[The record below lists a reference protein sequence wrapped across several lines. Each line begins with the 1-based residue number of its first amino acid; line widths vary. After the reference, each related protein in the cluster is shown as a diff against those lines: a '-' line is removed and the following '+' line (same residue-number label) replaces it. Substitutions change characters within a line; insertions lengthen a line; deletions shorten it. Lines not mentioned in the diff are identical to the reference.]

1 MFTRSSRW
9 TTYHQAQ
16 MLLWSKELRV
26 SLIVCPRSRASW
38 NLEKVPATFRMLSR
52 TSTIGLSNKSSQVP
66 LSIRSQRE
74 RNRKERKI
82 SRSWESNR
90 RTKRNRRQLRQTFWM
105 SSLGTLSLRK
115 WMPRTP
121 PRPLRITSSKISAL
135 IRLSQKDSSVIRA
148 CLWCSQR
155 VSCKANMKT

>member
-9 TTYHQAQ
+9 TKYHQAQ

-26 SLIVCPRSRASW
+26 SLIVCRRSRASW
-38 NLEKVPATFRMLSR
+38 SLEKVPATLRMLSR

-90 RTKRNRRQLRQTFWM
+90 RTKRNRRQLKQTFWM

-121 PRPLRITSSKISAL
+121 RPLRMTSSKISAL

-148 CLWCSQR
+148 YLWCSQR
-155 VSCKANMKT
+155 VSCNSNMKT